1 MSEMVNTI
9 RYPVPSGTV
18 TDKFGDSDECT
29 HIECKFAYELG
40 GYSWAMGH
48 HNRRG
53 YYIYVRPVRA
63 GKNFSSFTMFH
74 GCKELLVECSRRGGR
89 KESEARVKFMERARA
104 LVQDIYPDCAI
115 EFDKAEFK

>member
-40 GYSWAMGH
+40 GHSWAMEQY
-48 HNRRG
+48 NRRG
-53 YYIYVRPVRA
+53 YYIYVRPVRV
-63 GKNFSSFTMFH
+63 GKNSTSFTMFH
-74 GCKELLVECSRRGGR
+74 GGKELLVECTRRSGK
-89 KESEARVKFMERARA
+89 KEAEARAKFMERARA
-104 LVQDIYPDCAI
+104 LVQDLYPGCAI
-115 EFDKAEFK
+115 ELDKAVFE